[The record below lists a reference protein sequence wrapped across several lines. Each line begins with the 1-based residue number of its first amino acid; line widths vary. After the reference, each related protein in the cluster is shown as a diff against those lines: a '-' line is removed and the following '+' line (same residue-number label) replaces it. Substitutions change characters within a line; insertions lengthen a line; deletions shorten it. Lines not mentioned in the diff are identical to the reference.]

1 MDLPGFAFERQDESA
16 DALFYSAPRLVVH
29 IDDATIAALTQF
41 YGETLTAGADVL
53 DLMSSWVSHLPTQPP
68 LGRVAG
74 LGMNAQELA
83 ANPVLQDSV
92 VHDLNADS
100 RLPYDD
106 ESFDFVVNAV
116 SVQYLK
122 RPFEVFAD
130 IARVLRPGGHLD
142 RGDVASM
149 LPHQSHSL
157 LSGG

>member
-29 IDDATIAALTQF
+29 IDDATIAALSQF

-83 ANPVLQDSV
+83 ANPVL
-92 VHDLNADS
+92 
-100 RLPYDD
+100 
-106 ESFDFVVNAV
+106 
-116 SVQYLK
+116 
-122 RPFEVFAD
+122 
-130 IARVLRPGGHLD
+130 
-142 RGDVASM
+142 
-149 LPHQSHSL
+149 
-157 LSGG
+157 